1 MAHYIDTPK
10 QIHNFRYVT
19 LLKGLELELKGLRM
33 NRGRTAYSI
42 IKKEFGFK
50 GNKERV
56 HKQLKEWLEAQ
67 GILKV

>member
-1 MAHYIDTPK
+1 MAILDTSE

-42 IKKEFGFK
+42 IKEEFGFK

-56 HKQLKEWLEAQ
+56 HKQFKELLEVR